1 MNAIQV
7 GLQVPLVLYITGEI
21 MMIDKETY
29 MTLKRMM
36 EISKILSDGEI
47 EEYYD
52 HPFYVKYPERKPEN
66 LPTLMQ
72 LTTELEELVNS
83 LSEEMNKK
91 YSDEISNIKYYLS
104 VYKEGQYYEKL
115 NRSGTPKITT
125 VGKRLYGDILDICDR
140 YCCEK
145 PTRTEISHK
154 DAADKI
160 NDYMRNL
167 FGKTKSDQD

>member
-125 VGKRLYGDILDICDR
+125 VGKRLYGDILDICDS
-140 YCCEK
+140 YCSEK

-160 NDYMRNL
+160 DDYMSNL
-167 FGKTKSDQD
+167 FGNAKLDQD

>member
-1 MNAIQV
+1 
-7 GLQVPLVLYITGEI
+7 

-29 MTLKRMM
+29 ITLKRMM
-36 EISKILSDGEI
+36 EFSKILSDGEI

-52 HPFYVKYPERKPEN
+52 HPFYVKYPEN

-83 LSEEMNKK
+83 LSEEMNNR
-91 YSDEISNIKYYLS
+91 YSEEISNIKYYLS

-125 VGKRLYGDILDICDR
+125 VGSRLYGDILDICDS
-140 YCCEK
+140 YCYEK
-145 PTRTEISHK
+145 PTITEISRK
-154 DAADKI
+154 NAADKM
-160 NDYMRNL
+160 NDYVSNI
-167 FGKTKSDQD
+167 FGKAKSDQD

>member
-1 MNAIQV
+1 
-7 GLQVPLVLYITGEI
+7 
-21 MMIDKETY
+21 MMVDKETY

-104 VYKEGQYYEKL
+104 VYKDGQYYEKL

-125 VGKRLYGDILDICDR
+125 VGKRLYRDILDICES

-160 NDYMRNL
+160 DDYMSNL
-167 FGKTKSDQD
+167 FGKAKLDQD

>member
-1 MNAIQV
+1 
-7 GLQVPLVLYITGEI
+7 

-91 YSDEISNIKYYLS
+91 YSDEISS
-104 VYKEGQYYEKL
+104 VF
-115 NRSGTPKITT
+115 
-125 VGKRLYGDILDICDR
+125 C
-140 YCCEK
+140 
-145 PTRTEISHK
+145 
-154 DAADKI
+154 
-160 NDYMRNL
+160 
-167 FGKTKSDQD
+167 